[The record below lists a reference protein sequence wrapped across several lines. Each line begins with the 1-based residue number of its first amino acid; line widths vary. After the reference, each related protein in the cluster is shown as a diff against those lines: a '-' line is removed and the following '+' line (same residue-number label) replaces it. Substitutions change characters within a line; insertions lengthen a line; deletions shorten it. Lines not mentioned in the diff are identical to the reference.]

1 MLLRSEISRGYKED
15 GYYPEAFINLLALL
29 GWNPGTEQEI
39 FSLDELVEAFS
50 LDRVVKSGAKFNPD
64 KAKWFNQEYLRKQTN
79 SQLAEQF
86 KPFLLEN
93 NISCNDDKYI
103 EQICGLIKERAHFV
117 NEFWGLSNYFFEAPK
132 SYSAENVKK
141 FWNQDT
147 KDILSQI
154 IVLLDGLNFNNYNG
168 EYNKEEVTL
177 IEQSLASFIK
187 DNSLK
192 MGVIMNTLRITLVG
206 ETKGVGIAD
215 IIWYIGKEE
224 SIERIQNAIKTIEI

>member
-1 MLLRSEISRGYKED
+1 M
-15 GYYPEAFINLLALL
+15 
-29 GWNPGTEQEI
+29 
-39 FSLDELVEAFS
+39 
-50 LDRVVKSGAKFNPD
+50 
-64 KAKWFNQEYLRKQTN
+64 
-79 SQLAEQF
+79 
-86 KPFLLEN
+86 
-93 NISCNDDKYI
+93 
-103 EQICGLIKERAHFV
+103 
-117 NEFWGLSNYFFEAPK
+117 
-132 SYSAENVKK
+132 
-141 FWNQDT
+141 
-147 KDILSQI
+147 
-154 IVLLDGLNFNNYNG
+154 LLDGLNFNNYNG

>member
-1 MLLRSEISRGYKED
+1 M
-15 GYYPEAFINLLALL
+15 
-29 GWNPGTEQEI
+29 
-39 FSLDELVEAFS
+39 
-50 LDRVVKSGAKFNPD
+50 
-64 KAKWFNQEYLRKQTN
+64 
-79 SQLAEQF
+79 
-86 KPFLLEN
+86 
-93 NISCNDDKYI
+93 
-103 EQICGLIKERAHFV
+103 IKERAHFV